1 MLKLVTNVVASPYK
15 FEAGWEKYEFASDA
29 VNADADVI
37 ILSMA
42 WNTLGDRDEFFQESG
57 EPDMDSLSYWLAR
70 LQPVLHNKP
79 GKEVIVIFANRSG
92 FEDTATY
99 VGTSTVLGIKD
110 GDISL
115 YAMLGRDDERLLVVD
130 TKLPP
135 QAKLRMVRKDSDT
148 HV

>member
-1 MLKLVTNVVASPYK
+1 MASSYK
-15 FEAGWEKYEFASDA
+15 FEAEWDKYEFARHA
-29 VNADADVI
+29 VGADADVI

-42 WNTLGDRDEFFQESG
+42 WNTLCDRAEFFQESG

-99 VGTSTVLGIKD
+99 VGTSAVLGIKD

-115 YAMLGRDDERLLVVD
+115 YGMLGRDDERLLVVD
-130 TKLPP
+130 TRLPP
-135 QAKLRMVRKDSDT
+135 QARLRLARKDSDT

>member
-1 MLKLVTNVVASPYK
+1 MTSSYK
-15 FEAGWEKYEFASDA
+15 FGTDWEAYEFARHA
-29 VNADADVI
+29 VGADADVI

-42 WNTLGDRDEFFQESG
+42 WNTFCDRDEFFEESG
-57 EPDMDSLSYWLAR
+57 EPDMDSLSYWMAR
-70 LQPVLHNKP
+70 LQPVLQNKP

-92 FEDTATY
+92 MEDTATY
-99 VGTSTVLGIKD
+99 VGTSAVLGIKD

-115 YAMLGRDDERLLVVD
+115 YGMLARDDERLLVVD

-135 QAKLRMVRKDSDT
+135 QAKLRMARKDSDT